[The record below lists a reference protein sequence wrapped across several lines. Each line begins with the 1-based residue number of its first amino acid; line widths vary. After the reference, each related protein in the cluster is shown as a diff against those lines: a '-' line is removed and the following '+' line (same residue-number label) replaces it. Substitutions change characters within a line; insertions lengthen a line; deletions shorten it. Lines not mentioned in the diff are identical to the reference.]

1 MIKKVTWINFF
12 LNVWRSCSYKSNQLS
27 LVLWYTSLYYDEALK
42 KTLIEKDALIDA
54 LHSEVNQ
61 LVKKHE
67 WYESVI
73 ENQKV
78 QIQVFE
84 LSSKKIHQIS
94 DRFKKE
100 IIGAKIK

>member
-1 MIKKVTWINFF
+1 MYD
-12 LNVWRSCSYKSNQLS
+12 VWRSFSYRSNQLS

-78 QIQVFE
+78 HLNCLARKFIRFQIDSRKNLLE
-84 LSSKKIHQIS
+84 LKLN
-94 DRFKKE
+94 
-100 IIGAKIK
+100 IK